1 MNTPECR
8 LEQSSTLKVS
18 VVIPSWNGAELLRT
32 CLNSLREQS
41 VPPAEIIVVDDG
53 SADHTGEVISA
64 FSEVTGIRHE
74 KQGGFCKAVNTGLSA
89 ARYPF
94 VFLINNDITFERDC
108 LELLLAEAD
117 QKPDAGMFTPLILW
131 QDEPDRI
138 YAAGDR
144 QKRNGRPESI
154 GFRELR
160 SDAVLQ
166 ADVFGVTAAVA
177 LYRREIF
184 EWVGLLD
191 EGYNIYFSDSD
202 LSFRARLAGFGARM
216 VRTACAYHVGSA
228 SLRGRTL
235 KRTIQCYQN
244 HLRLVLKCMP
254 ARLIVRYAPAIMRE
268 RAHQAYRVFSE
279 ARCEG
284 GAVYAARTLFSAW
297 VGLMAT
303 LPEILR
309 QRHNVLRKRTVP
321 VDALA
326 RMLED

>member
-1 MNTPECR
+1 MKFPECEVER
-8 LEQSSTLKVS
+8 SSKLKVS
-18 VVIPSWNGAELLRT
+18 VVIPSWNGADLLRT

-41 VPPAEIIVVDDG
+41 VRPDEIIVVDDG
-53 SADHTGEVISA
+53 STDHTEEVISA

-74 KQGGFCKAVNTGLSA
+74 EQGGFCKAVNTGLNA
-89 ARYPF
+89 ARHPW

-108 LELLLAEAD
+108 LKLLLAETD
-117 QKPDAGMFTPLILW
+117 QRPDAGMFTPLILW

-184 EWVGLLD
+184 ERVGLLD

-216 VRTACAYHVGSA
+216 VQEACAYHVGSA

-235 KRTIQCYQN
+235 KRTVQCYQN

-254 ARLIVRYAPAIMRE
+254 AKLILQYAPAIMRE
-268 RAHQAYRVFSE
+268 RAHQAFRVFSE

-284 GAVYAARTLFSAW
+284 GAVYAAKISFGAW
-297 VGLMAT
+297 MELMVA

-309 QRHNVLRKRTVP
+309 QRRWVQRKGTMS
-321 VDALA
+321 ATELA
-326 RMLED
+326 RLLED